1 MFFSISGHMPLTR
14 MRPSHIPVLTFLSLP
29 PQRARWAPEAP
40 RGRGRGRGRIRAG
53 RTRARKLYC
62 LSLASLQRA
71 RTRSVIW
78 RTQAR
83 LSSCR
88 HALKQLKGSMKSQI
102 MTANRLSHLGRV
114 RSLGPNL
121 WKAPRRRGTCIKGT
135 EAKADVESGA
145 LRV

>member
-1 MFFSISGHMPLTR
+1 MFFSIFGRMPSTR

-29 PQRARWAPEAP
+29 PQRARLAPEAP
-40 RGRGRGRGRIRAG
+40 RGRGRGRIRAG

-62 LSLASLQRA
+62 LSIASLQRA

-78 RTQAR
+78 RAQAR